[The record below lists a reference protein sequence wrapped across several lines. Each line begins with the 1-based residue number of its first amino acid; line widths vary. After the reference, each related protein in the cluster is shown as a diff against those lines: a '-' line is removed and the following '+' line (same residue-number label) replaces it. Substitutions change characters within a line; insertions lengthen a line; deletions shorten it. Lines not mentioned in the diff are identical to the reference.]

1 MGTLSQHLGGSG
13 MQRRRVLF
21 TRPPRPVEFEK
32 SVKPSY
38 YAKRAAFP
46 WSSAVCHRNPPLRL
60 DCLHE
65 ESGNGVVLYPEGKMP
80 DSIAEQLTLL
90 AQQDKSALCDLWARF
105 FESTPPP
112 QMRKDLMCRMIA
124 HRMQEREFGGL
135 GDAASRRLRQ
145 LAASFIANPSSGA
158 VSARPIKPGTRL
170 VRQWKEHVYVV
181 TVEEEG
187 YEYKG
192 TRYES
197 LSEIARL
204 ITGTRWSGP
213 LFFGLKKVKAKPRKT
228 NELRS

>member
-1 MGTLSQHLGGSG
+1 
-13 MQRRRVLF
+13 
-21 TRPPRPVEFEK
+21 
-32 SVKPSY
+32 
-38 YAKRAAFP
+38 
-46 WSSAVCHRNPPLRL
+46 
-60 DCLHE
+60 
-65 ESGNGVVLYPEGKMP
+65 MP
-80 DSIAEQLTLL
+80 DSIVKELTLL
-90 AQQDKSALCDLWARF
+90 VQQGKPALCDLWKQYFKSAP
-105 FESTPPP
+105 SP
-112 QMRKDLMCRMIA
+112 QMRKDLMRRIIA

-145 LAASFIANPSSGA
+145 LATSFIANPSSGA

-170 VRQWKEHVYVV
+170 ARQWKEHVYVV

-192 TRYES
+192 SRYES